1 MYVYQ
6 PKIIPLIIIG
16 GGSRGSYSG
25 GGYYGGGGGGGGG
38 FSDGTIVLI
47 LLASLG
53 GAGCIMACLYCCS
66 EGCEDGDDDG
76 WTKCYLCLDKIGQ
89 SKWDDGSHRKDCI
102 RRNLSYVNNLKVP
115 FPLKCPMCSKLLR
128 QWPNRGPEVF
138 FLFECVRI

>member
-1 MYVYQ
+1 M
-6 PKIIPLIIIG
+6 
-16 GGSRGSYSG
+16 
-25 GGYYGGGGGGGGG
+25 
-38 FSDGTIVLI
+38 
-47 LLASLG
+47 
-53 GAGCIMACLYCCS
+53 LYCILSHKNLVMAIAYFSSDEDCS
-66 EGCEDGDDDG
+66 DEGE